1 MGEAPNTKDKNLRL
15 SEGKKTYKW
24 KQDKENPLQY
34 IQWGEKWKKKI
45 KECWL
50 AFMCL
55 QDGAELTFIL
65 V

>member
-34 IQWGEKWKKKI
+34 IQWGEKNERKK
-45 KECWL
+45 
-50 AFMCL
+50 
-55 QDGAELTFIL
+55 
-65 V
+65 